1 MTRSNTAAEITLTG
15 RAEQHMGTVLGVA
28 PLRVSTEVAELEAR
42 VAASCLLAPEVGDAV
57 LLSVPTRGPSYVL
70 AVLER
75 RSDAPAR
82 LRVEGGDVQIDAP
95 DGRLS
100 MSSPHGVDAISGADM
115 RFVSRELDVTAEEA
129 RVSFSSLVSDTR
141 TLLAR
146 VGVADAAF
154 DALETTATRLTQRL
168 VRSYRFIE
176 DQEVVRAGSL
186 DTRARESLVLRA
198 KDALVNARRLV
209 RLDGEQIHLG

>member
-1 MTRSNTAAEITLTG
+1 MTRSNTAEITLTG
-15 RAEQHMGTVLGVA
+15 RAEQHMGTVLSA
-28 PLRVSTEVAELEAR
+28 EPLRVSTEVAEFEAR

-82 LRVEGGDVQIDAP
+82 LVVEGGDVQIDAP

-100 MSSPHGVDAISGADM
+100 MSSPHGVDAVSGADL
-115 RFVSRELDVTAEEA
+115 RFVSRELDVTAKDA
-129 RVSFSSLVSDTR
+129 RLSFTSMVTDARS
-141 TLLAR
+141 LLAR
-146 VGVADAAF
+146 IGVADTAF
-154 DALETTATRLTQRL
+154 DTLETTATRLTQRL
-168 VRSYRFIE
+168 VRSYRFVE

-198 KDALVNARRLV
+198 KDALLNARRLV

>member
-1 MTRSNTAAEITLTG
+1 MTRSNTAEITLTG
-15 RAEQHMGTVLGVA
+15 RAEQHMGTVLSVD
-28 PLRVSTEVAELEAR
+28 PLRVTTELTELEAR

-75 RSDAPAR
+75 RSEAPAR
-82 LRVEGGDVQIDAP
+82 LRVEGADVQIDAP

-100 MSSPHGVDAISGADM
+100 ISSPHGVDAISGADL
-115 RFVSRELDVTAEEA
+115 RFVSRELEITAGDA
-129 RVSFSSLVSDTR
+129 RVSFSSLVTETR
-141 TLLAR
+141 SLLAR

-168 VRSYRFIE
+168 VRSYRFVE

-186 DTRARESLVLRA
+186 DTRARDSLVLRA
-198 KDALVNARRLV
+198 KDALLNARRLV